1 MMQERAHRPWN
12 GWRAGPLW
20 IGLTFP
26 VAAAGILILL
36 LFLFVGAASRPV
48 DAARLALNSALPQAP
63 IVTLVKSAGPSLV
76 APEQI
81 LVYTLTVTNTSPT
94 SSTVSLLVTDTVP
107 ANTTYQSAN
116 FLYPDG
122 GGEWIPPVGGTGVI
136 TWIPD
141 AQLTPSGYLQ
151 LQLVVK
157 VAAGLSNGTI
167 ITNAAYGVSEQSGV
181 VMGVP
186 VTVTVVAP
194 FVSSVS
200 LVASPA
206 SVAVAHTS
214 MLTATVLDQ
223 DSQPMAGQVVNFS
236 TTDPLGLGGIIP
248 SSTATGSGGQATAVI
263 SSTQPGVKRVTA
275 TAGSQ
280 SATMPVTFTVEPGQ
294 PYTVT
299 LTIVP
304 GTLLITQT
312 AHLLATV
319 TDQDGHPL
327 SGQVITF
334 SSPSDFGTLLFS
346 AIVPLT
352 GTTDVNGQVTAIVS
366 SLLGGDKLI
375 IATASNGVT
384 GMAHVSFQGAYRLFL
399 PAAFNAYH
407 APATCAPQA
416 LYDFSSSGFGAMGV
430 AYDAARNRLFIANRD
445 GPDGGS
451 LAVVNPDSGVAT
463 RVVTG
468 LLSAQGV
475 AFDASRNLIYVVGWD
490 WLNVVD
496 GATYSVTTS
505 VRLGIGMEAYAV
517 AYNPAKDKLYVSGFS
532 NNTIVIVN
540 AATMSIL
547 RTLVDSHTFP
557 IHWPSYIAVNP
568 ANDKVYVANHEGGP
582 TGWVTIIDG
591 TTDQIIKTLNPAPD
605 ENHGGDLYGI
615 AADGV
620 HNRVYVA
627 SISAALVYAI
637 DGASDTTLGA
647 IKIVRA
653 ANPPDKPVPLR
664 MVAVNPDIGGT
675 THLWLTSASND
686 LFGLDRLIVLALDS
700 WPPMP
705 PMPMATVVAPS
716 PMYGMT
722 LDPTSGKVFVSNF
735 DSNLVTVSQ
744 DMATLCS
751 TPLSL
756 RAANADSD
764 PVGWTVIVEDYG
776 SPPGGYGSKP
786 RVR

>member
-1 MMQERAHRPWN
+1 MMQKTAHRPRN

-20 IGLTFP
+20 LGLTLP
-26 VAAAGILILL
+26 VAAAGILIFV

-48 DAARLALNSALPQAP
+48 DAARLASGPALPQAS
-63 IVTLVKSAGPSLV
+63 IGILKSAGPRLV
-76 APEQI
+76 APEQT
-81 LVYTLTVTNTSPT
+81 LVYTLTVTNTSAT
-94 SSTVSLLVTDTVP
+94 SSTVSLVVTDTVP
-107 ANTTYQSAN
+107 ANTTYQGAN
-116 FLYPDG
+116 FLYPTG
-122 GGEWIPPVGGTGVI
+122 GGTWIPPLGGTGVI
-136 TWIPD
+136 TWIPG
-141 AQLTPSGYLQ
+141 AQLAPGGYLQ
-151 LQLVVK
+151 LQLVVR

-167 ITNAAYGVSEQSGV
+167 ITNAGYGVSDASGV
-181 VMGVP
+181 VMGAP

-214 MLTATVLDQ
+214 TLTATVLDQ
-223 DSQPMAGQVVNFS
+223 NSQPAPGQVVNFS
-236 TTDPLGLGGIIP
+236 TTDLLGLGGLIP
-248 SSTATGSGGQATAVI
+248 SSVTTGPGGQATAVI

-275 TAGSQ
+275 TAGSR
-280 SATMPVTFTVEPGQ
+280 SATTPVTFTVALNQ

-319 TDQDGHPL
+319 TDQNGIRL

-334 SSPSDFGTLLFS
+334 SSPSDFGTLLLS

-352 GTTDVNGQVTAIVS
+352 GTSDVNGQVTATVS

-375 IATASNGVT
+375 IAMASNGVT
-384 GMAHVSFQGAYRLFL
+384 SMAHVNFQSAYRLFL
-399 PAAFNAYH
+399 PAVFNAYH

-416 LYDFSSSGFGAMGV
+416 LYDFSSSGFGPIGV

-496 GATYSVTTS
+496 GTTYSVTMS

-557 IHWPSYIAVNP
+557 INWPSYIAVNP
-568 ANDKVYVANHEGGP
+568 ANDKVYVANHTGAP

-591 TTDQIIKTLNPAPD
+591 TTDQIIKNLNPSPD
-605 ENHGGDLYGI
+605 TDHGGDLYGI

-627 SISAALVYAI
+627 SISAATLYAI

-647 IKIVRA
+647 IIIRT
-653 ANPPDKPVPLR
+653 ANPPNKPVPLR

-700 WPPMP
+700 WPPMQP
-705 PMPMATVVAPS
+705 VPMATAVAPS

-722 LDPTSGKVFVSNF
+722 LDPVSGKVFVSNF
-735 DSNLVTVSQ
+735 DSNRVTASQ

-756 RAANADSD
+756 SASNADSD
-764 PVGWTVIVEDYG
+764 SEGWTVIVEDYG
-776 SPPGGYGSKP
+776 SPSTE
-786 RVR
+786 R